1 MGYFNEKKVIT
12 MGILHHNKL
21 NYNYYK
27 YPPQKYFGDII
38 NYINKARI
46 YELALDESID
56 LTINYFNEIKNYLKE
71 TQSNLFNIS
80 YDLTEKYYNDFQ
92 VYQSFSNY
100 IQSADNDVNNKLES
114 MYKKLND
121 KYNNII
127 SIFNEIVDKLAWWIP
142 FRKWRERFRDKFRI
156 IR

>member
-1 MGYFNEKKVIT
+1 

-127 SIFNEIVDKLAWWIP
+127 SIFNEVVDRIAWWIP
-142 FRKWRERFRDKFRI
+142 IRKWRDGFRNKFKFEI
-156 IR
+156 NI

>member
-1 MGYFNEKKVIT
+1 M
-12 MGILHHNKL
+12 
-21 NYNYYK
+21 
-27 YPPQKYFGDII
+27 
-38 NYINKARI
+38 
-46 YELALDESID
+46 
-56 LTINYFNEIKNYLKE
+56 KE

-127 SIFNEIVDKLAWWIP
+127 SIFNEVVDRIAWWIP
-142 FRKWRERFRDKFRI
+142 IRKWRDGFRNKFKFEI
-156 IR
+156 NI

>member
-1 MGYFNEKKVIT
+1 

-127 SIFNEIVDKLAWWIP
+127 SIFNEVVDRIAWWIP
-142 FRKWRERFRDKFRI
+142 IRKWRDGFRNKFFK
-156 IR
+156 